1 MKNVLIALIVLA
13 FAIPAIAGQNPN
25 VGIFLT
31 SSSTG
36 APTGVNNKPTPAP
49 GAGQNIYIAFDHF
62 GGGGGMLAAQWMF
75 QVVGGPDTYAGP
87 TNQFAAVGGL
97 TIGYNP
103 AIAPGISMTTG
114 PAAYPNA
121 NGVVVLGRVRYETAE
136 LARVGG
142 FIKII
147 PYAAGDG
154 GVVSDANN
162 ELDAWCVHSVVYNG
176 MSGNWGW
183 DSEPIPDGDCA
194 PPSPVESATWGSIK
208 ALYR

>member
-1 MKNVLIALIVLA
+1 MKRLLIALLVVA

-36 APTGVNNKPTPAP
+36 APTGVNHKPTPPP
-49 GAGQNIYIAFDHF
+49 GTPQNVYVAFSHL
-62 GGGGGMLAAQWMF
+62 GGGMLAAQWMF
-75 QVVGGPDTYAGP
+75 QTVGGPAFDST
-87 TNQFAAVGGL
+87 TNQFGAVGGL
-97 TIGYNP
+97 TIGFNP
-103 AIAPGISMTTG
+103 AVAPGVSMTTG

-121 NGVVVLGRVRYETAE
+121 NGVVVLGKITYMDPEAS
-136 LARVGG
+136 RVGG
-142 FIKII
+142 YIRIVA
-147 PYAAGDG
+147 YGAGDG

-162 ELDAWCVHSVVYNG
+162 MLDPWCVHSVVFNG

-183 DSEPIPDGDCA
+183 DSEPIPDGNCA
-194 PPSPVESATWGSIK
+194 APSPVESATWGSIK